1 MELTDNSLIEAHN
14 LGDGYAFEKIV
25 RRYGPALLGYIIKM
39 SGSREKAED
48 YFQQTFMKVYE
59 KANTFRQG
67 NFKSWLFTIAT
78 NVVMDGFRR
87 QKIEPALS
95 LNEMI
100 ETKNSNGGELGAI
113 VTADNSNNPSEKA
126 AKAEMAEKLRE
137 AIVSLP
143 AGQRA
148 ALVLSYY
155 QQMSYSQ
162 VAKVLGCSIGTIK
175 KQMYRALKTLADKLP
190 EQRKIL

>member
-1 MELTDNSLIEAHN
+1 MEITDNSLIEAHN
-14 LGDGYAFEKIV
+14 LGDSDAFEQIV
-25 RRYGPALLGYIIKM
+25 RRYGLDLLGYITKM

-59 KANTFRQG
+59 NANTFRQG

-78 NVVMDGFRR
+78 NVIMDGFRR
-87 QKIEPALS
+87 QKKETALS
-95 LNEMI
+95 LNEI
-100 ETKNSNGGELGAI
+100 VTKRNSNGKEFGAVVI
-113 VTADNSNNPSEKA
+113 TDNSNNPFERA
-126 AKAEMAEKLRE
+126 AEAELVEKLRE

-148 ALVLSYY
+148 ALVLSYF

-162 VAKVLGCSIGTIK
+162 VAKVLGCSIGTVK
-175 KQMYRALKTLADKLP
+175 KQVYRALKTLADKIP
-190 EQRKIL
+190 E

>member
-1 MELTDNSLIEAHN
+1 MEITDNSLIEAHN
-14 LGDGYAFEKIV
+14 LGDGDAFEQIV
-25 RRYGPALLGYIIKM
+25 RREGPALLGYIIKM

-67 NFKSWLFTIAT
+67 SFKSWLFTIAT

-87 QKIEPALS
+87 QKRQPALS

-100 ETKNSNGGELGAI
+100 ETGNSDSEELGAVAI
-113 VTADNSNNPSEKA
+113 ADNSNNPFEKA
-126 AKAEMAEKLRE
+126 AEAELAEQLRDV
-137 AIVSLP
+137 ITSLP

-162 VAKVLGCSIGTIK
+162 VAKVLGCSIGTVK

-190 EQRKIL
+190 KQRKIL

>member
-1 MELTDNSLIEAHN
+1 MEITDNSLIEAHN
-14 LGDGYAFEKIV
+14 LGDGDAFEQIV
-25 RRYGPALLGYIIKM
+25 RREGPALLGYITKI

-67 NFKSWLFTIAT
+67 SFKSWLFTIAT

-87 QKIEPALS
+87 QKREPALS

-100 ETKNSNGGELGAI
+100 ETGNSDSEELGAVAI
-113 VTADNSNNPSEKA
+113 ADNSNNPFEKA
-126 AKAEMAEKLRE
+126 AEAELAEQLRDV
-137 AIVSLP
+137 ITSLP

-162 VAKVLGCSIGTIK
+162 VAKVLGCSIGTVK

-190 EQRKIL
+190 E

>member
-1 MELTDNSLIEAHN
+1 MEITDNSLIEAHN
-14 LGDGYAFEKIV
+14 LGDGDAFEQIV
-25 RRYGPALLGYIIKM
+25 RRHGPALLGYIIKM

-67 NFKSWLFTIAT
+67 SFKSWLFTIAT

-87 QKIEPALS
+87 QKKEPALS

-100 ETKNSNGGELGAI
+100 ETGNSDSEAFGAV
-113 VTADNSNNPSEKA
+113 VTADNSNNPFEKA
-126 AKAEMAEKLRE
+126 AEAELAEQLRDV
-137 AIVSLP
+137 ITSLP

-162 VAKVLGCSIGTIK
+162 VAKVLGCSIGTVK

>member
-1 MELTDNSLIEAHN
+1 MEITDNSLIEAHN
-14 LGDGYAFEKIV
+14 LGDGDDFEEIV

-95 LNEMI
+95 LNEII
-100 ETKNSNGGELGAI
+100 ETKNSNGEELGAV

-126 AKAEMAEKLRE
+126 AKAELAEKLRE